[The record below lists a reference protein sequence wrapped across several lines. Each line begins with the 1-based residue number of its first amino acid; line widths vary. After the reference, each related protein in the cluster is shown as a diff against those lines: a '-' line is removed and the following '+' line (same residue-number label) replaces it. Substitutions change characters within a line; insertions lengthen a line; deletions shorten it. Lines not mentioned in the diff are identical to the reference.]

1 MEPQESYPE
10 DSLKPID
17 AGTLWQLLH
26 ELRNPL
32 TVMTARTQMLTR
44 AITQDRLQ
52 TGEDLLPSLMVMEE
66 AARKFEAV
74 LKAFQ
79 ASAGAPRT
87 TTGEDGPEPRRAR
100 ACLILTGN
108 HPWRGERGYRYS
120 ITAGIS
126 WITKSNI
133 TTAKPNQV
141 SSAPCFQIF
150 LMGAT
155 RTGGRHPPRPFS
167 CSTVITQVTGSRSP
181 FSCIRPTR

>member
-52 TGEDLLPSLMVMEE
+52 TGEDLLPSFMVMEE

-79 ASAGAPRT
+79 GLGRRTADHDGGGWSRAP
-87 TTGEDGPEPRRAR
+87 TGKGMPDPDG
-100 ACLILTGN
+100 
-108 HPWRGERGYRYS
+108 
-120 ITAGIS
+120 
-126 WITKSNI
+126 
-133 TTAKPNQV
+133 KP
-141 SSAPCFQIF
+141 P
-150 LMGAT
+150 LEG
-155 RTGGRHPPRPFS
+155 
-167 CSTVITQVTGSRSP
+167 
-181 FSCIRPTR
+181 